1 MARRLLIIVHEAL
14 FFTSHRL
21 PIGLA
26 MRERGWEVHVA
37 APADPA
43 VEARL
48 AEMGI
53 RMHPIPLAR
62 GGTDPLAELRLIAAL
77 YRLIRRI
84 DPALVHLVSL
94 KPVLWGGL
102 ASRLAG
108 VPAAVHAITGLGFLF
123 TNGEGRGGIKA
134 GLLRGIV
141 RGLYRFSLRHRNSL
155 AIFQN
160 PDDLAL
166 FETSGMVR
174 PDRWRM
180 IKGCGVDMAAFPAQ
194 PEPVEDPPI
203 AMFPARLLGDKGVNE
218 FVGAAQILR
227 DEGVPARFVL
237 VGRRDPD
244 NPTDIGED
252 RLQSWIASGLVEYW
266 GYSTDMA
273 GTLAK
278 ANLIVMPSYREGL
291 PRGLIEAAATQ
302 RAIVTADVPGCREV
316 VRHERTGLLV
326 SVRDAVA
333 TAAAMRRLLLDKA
346 ERARMAAN
354 GRAMAEAE
362 FSVEYFVSASL
373 KVYDEV
379 LKPSG
384 AAV

>member
-26 MRERGWEVHVA
+26 MRDRGWEVHVA

-43 VEARL
+43 VQARL
-48 AEMGI
+48 AALGI
-53 RMHPIPLAR
+53 TMHPIPLTR
-62 GGTDPLAELRLIAAL
+62 GGMNPWAELKLVAAL
-77 YRLIRRI
+77 YALIRRI
-84 DPALVHLVSL
+84 DPVLVHHVSL

-102 ASRLAG
+102 ASRLAR

-123 TNGEGRGGIKA
+123 TIGAGRESAKLR
-134 GLLRGIV
+134 LLRAIV
-141 RGLYRFSLRHRNSL
+141 QRLYRFSLRHRNSL

-166 FETSGMVR
+166 FESFGMVR
-174 PDRWRM
+174 PAHWRM
-180 IKGCGVDMAAFPAQ
+180 IKGCGVDMQAFPAR
-194 PEPVEDPPI
+194 PEPAEEPPV

-218 FVGAAQILR
+218 FVAAAEILR
-227 DEGVPARFVL
+227 KEGVPARFVL

-244 NPTDIGED
+244 NPTDIGEEK
-252 RLQSWIASGLVEYW
+252 LQGWIESGLVEYW

-316 VRHERTGLLV
+316 VRHEQTGLLV
-326 SVRDAVA
+326 RVRDAA
-333 TAAAMRRLLLDKA
+333 DTAQAMRRLLLDKA
-346 ERARMAAN
+346 ERARLAAN
-354 GRAMAEAE
+354 GRAMAAAE
-362 FSVEYFVSASL
+362 FSVEHFVAESL
-373 KVYDEV
+373 KVYGAV
-379 LKPSG
+379 LQPIG
-384 AAV
+384 VEL

>member
-26 MRERGWEVHVA
+26 MRARGWDVHVA

-48 AEMGI
+48 AALGI
-53 RMHPIPLAR
+53 KMHPIPLAR
-62 GGTDPLAELRLIAAL
+62 GGMNPLAELKLLAAL

-84 DPALVHLVSL
+84 DPVLVHHVSL

-102 ASRLAG
+102 ASRLAR

-123 TNGEGRGGIKA
+123 TNGEGRADWKT
-134 GLLRGIV
+134 GLLRMMV
-141 RGLYRFSLRHRNSL
+141 QQLYRFSLRHRNSL

-160 PDDLAL
+160 PDDLGL
-166 FETSGMVR
+166 FQRLGMVR
-174 PDRWRM
+174 PDHWRM
-180 IKGCGVDMAAFPAQ
+180 IKGCGVDMQAFPAS
-194 PEPVEDPPI
+194 PEPTEDPPV

-218 FVGAAQILR
+218 FVGAAEILR
-227 DEGVPARFVL
+227 RQGVQARFVL

-244 NPTDIGED
+244 NPTDIGEPA
-252 RLQSWIASGLVEYW
+252 LQNWIKSGLVEYW

-273 GTLAK
+273 ASLAK

-291 PRGLIEAAATQ
+291 PRGLIEAAAIQ

-316 VRHERTGLLV
+316 VRHEQTGLLV
-326 SVRDAVA
+326 RVRDTAA
-333 TAAAMRRLLLDKA
+333 TAAAMGRLLQDKA

-354 GRAMAEAE
+354 GRAMAVAE
-362 FSVEYFVSASL
+362 FSVEFFVAESL
-373 KVYDEV
+373 KVYGDV
-379 LKPSG
+379 LKPIG
-384 AAV
+384 VEL